1 MSSISALILAGIS
14 VQPPSVPDQVQ
25 PAAPLRIIER
35 PARPDFE
42 PGLYTGRIV
51 ALTDKTV
58 TIRFAGCVKI
68 IEVWP
73 QRDGTVIHNVYVQD
87 NAKPPREFPFSAH
100 LLRDF
105 WGGPPPEDMAHRV
118 SDLRIGDLVRL
129 ECMRAQPNA
138 CYAIGIY
145 RRPGGKVPPAARDL
159 TFPKEHRW
167 DVRMNAQQAAEERAV
182 ALLRQVGLRLGR

>member
-1 MSSISALILAGIS
+1 
-14 VQPPSVPDQVQ
+14 
-25 PAAPLRIIER
+25 
-35 PARPDFE
+35 
-42 PGLYTGRIV
+42 
-51 ALTDKTV
+51 
-58 TIRFAGCVKI
+58 
-68 IEVWP
+68 
-73 QRDGTVIHNVYVQD
+73 
-87 NAKPPREFPFSAH
+87 
-100 LLRDF
+100 
-105 WGGPPPEDMAHRV
+105 MAHRV